1 MSTPR
6 ILVLAAALFSTGAA
20 LAQSAATPQTVS
32 RAEVLADL
40 EIYQR
45 SGLATAEQQDLQQF
59 RGAQYQAAL
68 ARYQALRRSPEFA
81 ARVVSIAQR
90 RGETLAAT
98 VTAP

>member
-1 MSTPR
+1 MSAPR

-20 LAQSAATPQTVS
+20 LAQGAATPQTVS

-59 RGAQYQAAL
+59 RGASYQAAL
-68 ARYQALRRSPEFA
+68 ARYQALRRAPEFA
-81 ARVVSIAQR
+81 ARVTAIAQR
-90 RGETLAAT
+90 RGDTL
-98 VTAP
+98 VTSIQAP